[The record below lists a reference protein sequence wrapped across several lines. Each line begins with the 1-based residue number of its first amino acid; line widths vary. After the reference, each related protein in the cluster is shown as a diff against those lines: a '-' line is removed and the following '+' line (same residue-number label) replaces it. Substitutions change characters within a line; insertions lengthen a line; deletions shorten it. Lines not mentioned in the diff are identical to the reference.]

1 MGEGAKEENYNSLQ
15 AFGINPNTIAV
26 SGSGREAQGPNI
38 QC

>member
-1 MGEGAKEENYNSLQ
+1 MGLKEEIYNSLW

-26 SGSGREAQGPNI
+26 SGSGREVQGANI

>member
-1 MGEGAKEENYNSLQ
+1 MGLKEEIYNSLR

-26 SGSGREAQGPNI
+26 SGSGREVRGANI